1 MHKACHKEPAKVMI
15 MHETFELF
23 INKLVFSVS
32 VSSNK
37 DKVDDAYSPSSQ

>member
-32 VSSNK
+32 VSNK

>member
-1 MHKACHKEPAKVMI
+1 MI

-32 VSSNK
+32 VSNK
-37 DKVDDAYSPSSQ
+37 DKVDDAYSPSSQWTRIGL

>member
-1 MHKACHKEPAKVMI
+1 VKHCFTAKVMI

-32 VSSNK
+32 GYK
-37 DKVDDAYSPSSQ
+37 HKVHDADSQSPQ